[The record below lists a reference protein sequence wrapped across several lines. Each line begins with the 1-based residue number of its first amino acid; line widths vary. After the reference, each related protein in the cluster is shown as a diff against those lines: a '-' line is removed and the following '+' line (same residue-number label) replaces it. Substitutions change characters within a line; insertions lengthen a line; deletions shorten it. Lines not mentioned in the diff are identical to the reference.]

1 MSNITPS
8 LVDNVELMKITQAFE
23 TAATTK
29 PKGINGIFG
38 FFDAYN
44 RDTVIYVVM
53 FIFFILIAI
62 FLYLRYKNKQKEL
75 ANNTKIQ
82 AINTFVINNTQF
94 M

>member
-8 LVDNVELMKITQAFE
+8 LVDNVELIKITQAYE
-23 TAATTK
+23 SASK

-38 FFDAYN
+38 FFDTYN
-44 RDTVIYVVM
+44 SDTIIYGVM

-62 FLYLRYKNKQKEL
+62 FLYLRYQNKQKEL
-75 ANNTKIQ
+75 SNNTKMQ
-82 AINTFVINNTQF
+82 AINTFVINNSQF

>member
-1 MSNITPS
+1 MSNIAPC
-8 LVDNVELMKITQAFE
+8 LVDNVELLNIAE
-23 TAATTK
+23 APK

-38 FFDAYN
+38 FFDTYN
-44 RDTVIYVVM
+44 RDSVTYVVM

-75 ANNTKIQ
+75 SNNTKMQ
-82 AINTFVINNTQF
+82 AINTFVINNSQF

>member
-1 MSNITPS
+1 MSNITTPS

-23 TAATTK
+23 TAPK

-53 FIFFILIAI
+53 FIFFVLIAM

-75 ANNTKIQ
+75 ANNTKMQ

>member
-1 MSNITPS
+1 MSNIITPS
-8 LVDNVELMKITQAFE
+8 LVDNVELMKITQALE
-23 TAATTK
+23 TTSK

-38 FFDAYN
+38 FFDTYN

-53 FIFFILIAI
+53 FIFFVLIGV

-75 ANNTKIQ
+75 SNNTKMK
-82 AINTFVINNTQF
+82 AINTFVINNSQF